1 MYHETKQAERNE
13 GRSAK
18 VYAVPAAILAGWLM
32 MFGGVIAAVSGG
44 PALHGSIETVLKAAS
59 PAQSAIEVT
68 FAQR

>member
-32 MFGGVIAAVSGG
+32 MFGGVIASVHGG
-44 PALHGSIETVLKAAS
+44 PALHGSIETVLSVSS
-59 PAQSAIEVT
+59 PAQPIPVT

>member
-18 VYAVPAAILAGWLM
+18 VYAVAAAILAGWLM
-32 MFGGVIAAVSGG
+32 MFGGVMASVHGR
-44 PALHGSIETVLKAAS
+44 PALHSSIETVLSASS
-59 PAQSAIEVT
+59 PAQPAIEVT

>member
-32 MFGGVIAAVSGG
+32 MFGSVIASVHGG
-44 PALHGSIETVLKAAS
+44 PALHSSIETALKASA
-59 PAQSAIEVT
+59 PGQPAIEVT